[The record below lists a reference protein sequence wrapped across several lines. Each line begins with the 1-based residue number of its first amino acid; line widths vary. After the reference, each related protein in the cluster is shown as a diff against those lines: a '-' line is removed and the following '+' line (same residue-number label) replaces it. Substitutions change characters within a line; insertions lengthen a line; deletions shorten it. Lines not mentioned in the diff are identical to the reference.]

1 MKMKKILSGMAF
13 AVAVICLASS
23 AAMANPTCTAEEGM
37 NVLGISACDL
47 GGLTFSNFQVS
58 GSPNPPGS
66 TVFLSSAGTGVG
78 GDGTVDLGFQITTG
92 FVPSPLQTADTI
104 LQYTVSGTAITGV
117 DNQNGG
123 QTGTIIEEKV
133 CTVAFT
139 GSVCMGGTLLA
150 DFTTSGNASNSV
162 TFGSQ
167 TKIYILKD
175 IEQSNANSFISS
187 FVNSHEVP
195 TPEPASLSM
204 MGLGLLGLGLIG
216 RRKRK
221 V

>member
-1 MKMKKILSGMAF
+1 MKKILSGIAF
-13 AVAVICLASS
+13 AIAVICLTSS
-23 AAMANPTCTAEEGM
+23 AAMANPTCVGGT
-37 NVLGISACDL
+37 NVLNITACDL

-66 TVFLSSAGTGVG
+66 TVFLSTAGTGVG

-92 FVPSPLQTADTI
+92 FVPDPLQTADTI
-104 LQYTVSGTAITGV
+104 LQYAVSGAAITGV

-123 QTGTIIEEKV
+123 QSGTIIEEKV

-139 GSVCMGGTLLA
+139 GSLCLGGTLLA
-150 DFTTSGNASNSV
+150 DFTTSGNQENSV
-162 TFGSQ
+162 TFAAQ
-167 TKIYILKD
+167 TKIWILKD

-187 FVNSHEVP
+187 FVNSHEVA

-204 MGLGLLGLGLIG
+204 MGLGLLGLGLVG

>member
-1 MKMKKILSGMAF
+1 MKKILSGIAF
-13 AVAVICLASS
+13 AIAAICLTSS
-23 AAMANPTCTAEEGM
+23 AAMAATACTSFEGNNVM
-37 NVLGISACDL
+37 NIGACDL
-47 GGLTFSNFQVS
+47 GGLTFSNFIVS

-66 TVFLSSAGTGVG
+66 TVFLSSNGTGVG
-78 GDGTVDLGFQITTG
+78 SDGTVDLGFQITTG
-92 FVPSPLQTADTI
+92 FVPNPLQTADTI
-104 LQYTVSGTAITGV
+104 LTYTVAGASITGV
-117 DNQNGG
+117 DNENGG

-139 GSVCMGGTLLA
+139 GSLCMGGTLLA
-150 DFTTSGNASNSV
+150 DFTTSGNAANSV
-162 TFGSQ
+162 TFSTPQ

-175 IEQSNANSFISS
+175 IEQSNSNAFISS
-187 FVNSHEVP
+187 FVNSHAVG

-204 MGLGLLGLGLIG
+204 MGIGLLGLGLIG